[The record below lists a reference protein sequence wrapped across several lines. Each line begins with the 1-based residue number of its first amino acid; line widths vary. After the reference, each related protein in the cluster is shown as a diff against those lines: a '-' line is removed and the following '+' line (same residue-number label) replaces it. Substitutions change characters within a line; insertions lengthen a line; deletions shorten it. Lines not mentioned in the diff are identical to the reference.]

1 MIRTFSLLL
10 LYQLGGEVFVRL
22 LGLPIPGA
30 VAGMTFLFLTLLG
43 RGRVGQETRQ
53 NVGALLKHLSLLFVP
68 AGVGVMVHLQRVA
81 NEWLPI
87 TVALILSTFAGMAA
101 TAWTIRALLPKET
114 ERTKGERT

>member
-1 MIRTFSLLL
+1 
-10 LYQLGGEVFVRL
+10 
-22 LGLPIPGA
+22 
-30 VAGMTFLFLTLLG
+30 MTFLFLTLLG

-53 NVGALLKHLSLLFVP
+53 NVGAFLQHLSLLFVP

-114 ERTKGERT
+114 ERTQGEQP